1 MQVLLEITLSDW
13 TPTNP
18 NPFYK
23 SLKLLFERGKDR
35 DDAKYCCIYG
45 FSSNILFCFVSQD
58 FNNFITNGFLLCLI
72 FVA

>member
-1 MQVLLEITLSDW
+1 MFYSIMQVLLEITLSDW

-35 DDAKYCCIYG
+35 DDEIRPTLKR
-45 FSSNILFCFVSQD
+45 SLQKTTV
-58 FNNFITNGFLLCLI
+58 
-72 FVA
+72 